1 MKKSILKSID
11 LLISFNLRKSIG
23 LFIFLLF
30 AILFETL
37 SVALILPLVD
47 IVASKEVSNYYHV
60 LQRLNFLKIENI
72 FLFSLIAFLLIILIK
87 TLYLIFFSWW
97 KNNFISELNTSFSS
111 RLFHQYLSKPYLDLS
126 KIDTS
131 IIIRNC
137 WEEVR
142 ILTGGLNSLFLLSV
156 EFLVFSS
163 IIIVL
168 FLYDPKTT
176 IFVFV
181 FFLVIGL
188 SFIYLT
194 KGKITQWS
202 KNKIFLTSNII
213 KSINECFGLIKYIRL
228 RNKENFFFSRFNHS
242 VLRLNKLNRNLSFI
256 REIPKNILEI
266 IAISALSFVVLIN
279 FDSTNGVSKNLISLL
294 AIYAGAAFRILPAI
308 NRIINLVQT
317 FYNYIPTLDILYHD
331 LVSKKNPKF
340 FDTSIEDNNKFQF
353 KDVIEFKNVYFKYD
367 KQEDY
372 VIENLSLTINKNDF
386 VCFVGE
392 SGVGKSTLIDLLTG
406 ILLPTKGNIYVDNND
421 TKNILP
427 KYQNIIGIV
436 PQKTRLIND
445 SLLNNIILESDEKL
459 KNEKRFNNAIKFA
472 QLKKTI
478 KENKDGIQ
486 YSVGQDGS
494 SLSGG
499 QSQRIAIARALY
511 ENPEILILDEITSA
525 LDSKTSQQLFDC
537 INDLIGK
544 KTLIMVSHNE
554 DLSKRADKIF
564 RLTKDQNQT
573 KLIKLYEKN

>member
-11 LLISFNLRKSIG
+11 LLLSFNLKKSISF
-23 LFIFLLF
+23 FIFLLI

-47 IVASKEVSNYYHV
+47 IVTSKEGSDYYDL
-60 LQRLNFLKIENI
+60 LQRFNFLKIENI
-72 FLFSLIAFLLIILIK
+72 FLFSLIAFLFIILIK

-97 KNNFISELNTSFSS
+97 KNDFISELNTSFSS
-111 RLFHQYLSKPYLDLS
+111 KLFHQYLSKSYLDLS
-126 KIDTS
+126 KTDIS

-142 ILTGGLNSLFLLSV
+142 ILTGGLNNLFLLFV
-156 EFLVFSS
+156 EFLVFLS

-168 FLYDPKTT
+168 FLYDPKTS
-176 IFVFV
+176 IFILV
-181 FFLVIGL
+181 FFLIIGL
-188 SFIYLT
+188 FFIYLT
-194 KGKITQWS
+194 KRKITQWS

-242 VLRLNKLNRNLSFI
+242 VLRLNKLTRNLSFT
-256 REIPKNILEI
+256 REIPKNILEM
-266 IAISALSFVVLIN
+266 IAISSLFFVVLVN
-279 FDSTNGVSKNLISLL
+279 LDSNNGVSNNLISLV

-308 NRIINLVQT
+308 NRIINLVQS
-317 FYNYIPTLDILYHD
+317 FYNYIPSLDILYND
-331 LVSKKNPKF
+331 LVSKKNQKF
-340 FDTSIEDNNKFQF
+340 FNNLINDNNKFQF
-353 KDVIEFKNVYFKYD
+353 KDIIEFKNVYFKYD
-367 KQEDY
+367 DQEDY
-372 VIENLSLTINKNDF
+372 VIENLSLKINKNDF

-392 SGVGKSTLIDLLTG
+392 SGIGKSTLIDLLTG
-406 ILLPTKGNIYVDNND
+406 ILIPTKGNIYVDNID

-445 SLLNNIILESDEKL
+445 SLLSNIILESDEKL

-472 QLKKTI
+472 QLEKTI
-478 KENKDGIQ
+478 KEIKDGIQ

-499 QSQRIAIARALY
+499 QGQRIAIARALY
-511 ENPEILILDEITSA
+511 ESPEILVLDEITSA
-525 LDSKTSQQLFDC
+525 LDSKTSQQLFNC

-554 DLSKRADKIF
+554 DLSKRADKVF

-573 KLIKLYEKN
+573 NLIKLYERN